1 MQKINM
7 EEKTKQF
14 IKAIE
19 QKLLTLLQLN
29 RFWAELKARDKIKMW
44 QSWVDKN
51 SWNDKADSLFKLKV
65 YDGKNTVE
73 EIMENK

>member
-7 EEKTKQF
+7 EERTKQF

-19 QKLLTLLQLN
+19 QKLLTLLQSN
-29 RFWAELKARDKIKMW
+29 RFWAELKTRDKIKMW

-51 SWNDKADSLFKLKV
+51 
-65 YDGKNTVE
+65 TVE
-73 EIMENK
+73 MIKAILC